1 MNIDKVLGRLRMRI
15 RKLDTEIRDVVRS
28 QTSAGEEGKRELEE
42 AKKGIQVRRRGISC
56 EGHGKKERKKRN
68 REEIRSLTLDLC
80 RNCSQK

>member
-56 EGHGKKERKKRN
+56 EGHMERKKERKGTGKK
-68 REEIRSLTLDLC
+68 TDL
-80 RNCSQK
+80 